1 MSEITKE
8 SIRQNIWT
16 YMEENNISSFP
27 RPVFN
32 RIPNFKGAEQACC
45 KVLLL
50 REFQTAGTV
59 KVNPDKPQ
67 QHARFL
73 TLEANK
79 TLLVPTPRLRSG
91 LFNKI
96 TPPPNPSKHVLR
108 ICSSSEGVKSYS
120 SKVGLNSKVTVDVV
134 IIGSVAVSL
143 NGRRIGKGE
152 GYADMEFAMM
162 ATMGAVN
169 SNTPVITTVHDCQ
182 VMESIPD
189 ELFGEHDVP
198 VDIIV
203 TPTRIIRCET
213 PFPKPTCILWSLLT
227 DEKLNKIP
235 ILRILKEMEKS
246 NH

>member
-73 TLEANK
+73 TL
-79 TLLVPTPRLRSG
+79 
-91 LFNKI
+91 
-96 TPPPNPSKHVLR
+96 
-108 ICSSSEGVKSYS
+108 EGVKSYS